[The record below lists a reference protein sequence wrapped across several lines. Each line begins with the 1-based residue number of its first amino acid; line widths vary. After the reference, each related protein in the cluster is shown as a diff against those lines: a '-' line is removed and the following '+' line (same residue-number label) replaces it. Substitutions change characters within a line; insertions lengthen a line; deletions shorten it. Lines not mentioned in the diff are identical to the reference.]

1 VTYDDT
7 SHNPNTASRTIS
19 FEANDGMLNSVVS
32 TKTVSITAVN
42 TPPSDIIWNAVGGS
56 SLPGTGTIATLSTID
71 SNDSSGFT
79 YSLVTSSDVN
89 SPNFT
94 VSSDGTVTRTGSA
107 LATDTTY
114 TLAIQSTDPHGAA
127 FQEVFHI
134 ITGDNSGN
142 TLTGTPGPNII
153 YGLGGNDTITGGAGD
168 DVLIG
173 GSGADTMTGGGGN
186 DTFIFGSGDSP
197 GTIGGSGNSGTVTGF
212 DVITDFNTTNDVLDL
227 VGTPAAVANTTGTN
241 GTDSTLTISSSTVK
255 SHAITN
261 GIITFSNSD
270 TFGTALSLTS
280 TANVAAV
287 VQYLQNNSFGSD
299 GTVAFTATISGTA
312 HSYIYEQLS
321 AGVPG
326 TSSSNS
332 LLVDLQ
338 GVPLTNL
345 TSLIPS
351 HVAPAGT
358 SGAPINL
365 ALTDPSGV
373 GALTTVTISGMP
385 ADWRLNEGTNLGNG
399 TWAVA
404 TEDLSALT
412 VLTAAAYAGAM
423 VLGVTET
430 WANADGSIGT
440 AFVSDNVEAY
450 APGSPIFA
458 MSGDDTLT
466 GAGAN
471 DLFVFAQPIGNDTI
485 YNFNV
490 ATDKIDLT
498 GFAGIA
504 SFGDIAG
511 HIADDGHGD
520 AVITLGNGETI
531 ALHGVNAAS
540 LTADDFVFNQT
551 PVVENA
557 GNMVVS
563 DGAMLPLNGTIDNTG
578 TIALDSS
585 GGATELQIIG
595 DGITLQGGGQ
605 LTMSGDAVIVGTTSA
620 STLTNVDNTISGA
633 GQIGSGDGN
642 LTLVNAA
649 HGTIDANIFGGT
661 LTLNTGHTITNDGIL
676 EATNGGT
683 LQIDNAVSGGGSAI
697 IAGGTLIF
705 DALSNMNV
713 TFDNGI
719 GTPAYGELVL
729 GQASDFSGQ
738 ISGFTGTAPDTA
750 HSDAI
755 DLKDISFGSN
765 ITFAYDDNSGTDT
778 GGTLTVFD
786 SGNTVGSIA
795 FANGDYDTASFNLS
809 SDGSGGTLITDPPTS
824 TTPTAGAT
832 TSSSHSAATLIGG
845 SNGNNT
851 VTGSDILIGG
861 GPANQSLTGNGNND
875 SFVFAPGFS
884 HDTITN
890 FQPTTD
896 VLQIDHSLFANV
908 QALFAATQDDGHGNV
923 VITAD
928 AHNSITLQHVT
939 VAQLQAHQG
948 DFHII

>member
-1 VTYDDT
+1 
-7 SHNPNTASRTIS
+7 
-19 FEANDGMLNSVVS
+19 
-32 TKTVSITAVN
+32 
-42 TPPSDIIWNAVGGS
+42 
-56 SLPGTGTIATLSTID
+56 
-71 SNDSSGFT
+71 
-79 YSLVTSSDVN
+79 
-89 SPNFT
+89 
-94 VSSDGTVTRTGSA
+94 
-107 LATDTTY
+107 
-114 TLAIQSTDPHGAA
+114 
-127 FQEVFHI
+127 
-134 ITGDNSGN
+134 
-142 TLTGTPGPNII
+142 
-153 YGLGGNDTITGGAGD
+153 
-168 DVLIG
+168 
-173 GSGADTMTGGGGN
+173 
-186 DTFIFGSGDSP
+186 
-197 GTIGGSGNSGTVTGF
+197 
-212 DVITDFNTTNDVLDL
+212 
-227 VGTPAAVANTTGTN
+227 
-241 GTDSTLTISSSTVK
+241 
-255 SHAITN
+255 
-261 GIITFSNSD
+261 
-270 TFGTALSLTS
+270 
-280 TANVAAV
+280 
-287 VQYLQNNSFGSD
+287 
-299 GTVAFTATISGTA
+299 
-312 HSYIYEQLS
+312 
-321 AGVPG
+321 
-326 TSSSNS
+326 
-332 LLVDLQ
+332 
-338 GVPLTNL
+338 
-345 TSLIPS
+345 
-351 HVAPAGT
+351 
-358 SGAPINL
+358 
-365 ALTDPSGV
+365 
-373 GALTTVTISGMP
+373 
-385 ADWRLNEGTNLGNG
+385 
-399 TWAVA
+399 
-404 TEDLSALT
+404 
-412 VLTAAAYAGAM
+412 
-423 VLGVTET
+423 
-430 WANADGSIGT
+430 
-440 AFVSDNVEAY
+440 
-450 APGSPIFA
+450 
-458 MSGDDTLT
+458 
-466 GAGAN
+466 
-471 DLFVFAQPIGNDTI
+471 
-485 YNFNV
+485 
-490 ATDKIDLT
+490 
-498 GFAGIA
+498 
-504 SFGDIAG
+504 
-511 HIADDGHGD
+511 
-520 AVITLGNGETI
+520 
-531 ALHGVNAAS
+531 
-540 LTADDFVFNQT
+540 
-551 PVVENA
+551 
-557 GNMVVS
+557 
-563 DGAMLPLNGTIDNTG
+563 
-578 TIALDSS
+578 
-585 GGATELQIIG
+585 
-595 DGITLQGGGQ
+595 
-605 LTMSGDAVIVGTTSA
+605 MSGDAVIVGTTSA